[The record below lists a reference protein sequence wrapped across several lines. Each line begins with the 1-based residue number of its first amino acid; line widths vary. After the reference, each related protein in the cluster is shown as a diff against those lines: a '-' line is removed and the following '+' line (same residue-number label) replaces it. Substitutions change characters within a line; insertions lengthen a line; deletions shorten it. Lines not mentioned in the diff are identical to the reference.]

1 MRNRLRLTTVP
12 IQQTQLDLGDTGFSP
27 GDQEVFTD
35 DVFRDG
41 NKVGRLTGFAQI
53 TFVAENS
60 FSAQLVTTLTLPRG
74 SITLHGA
81 FTEDPSVGPRG
92 VLLAITGGTSA
103 YRTAHG
109 QARTE
114 VTETGSN
121 ITLDLIL

>member
-12 IQQTQLDLGDTGFSP
+12 IQQTQLDLGDTGASP

-41 NKVGRLTGFAQI
+41 NKVGRLTGFAQL

-81 FTEDPSVGPRG
+81 FTEDPSRRSR
-92 VLLAITGGTSA
+92 A
-103 YRTAHG
+103 AHG

>member
-1 MRNRLRLTTVP
+1 VP
-12 IQQTQLDLGDTGFSP
+12 IQQTQLDFGDTGFSP

-74 SITLHGA
+74 SSTLHGA
-81 FTEDPSVGPRG
+81 FTEDPSVGSRG

-114 VTETGSN
+114 ATETGSN

>member
-53 TFVAENS
+53 IFVAENS

-81 FTEDPSVGPRG
+81 FTEDPSVGPEPFFSPSPAAPAPT
-92 VLLAITGGTSA
+92 VPP
-103 YRTAHG
+103 TARH
-109 QARTE
+109 APR
-114 VTETGSN
+114 
-121 ITLDLIL
+121 

>member
-41 NKVGRLTGFAQI
+41 NKVGRLTGFAPQI

-81 FTEDPSVGPRG
+81 FTEDPSVGPEPSFSPSPAAPAHT
-92 VLLAITGGTSA
+92 VPP
-103 YRTAHG
+103 TARH
-109 QARTE
+109 APR
-114 VTETGSN
+114 
-121 ITLDLIL
+121 

>member
-1 MRNRLRLTTVP
+1 M
-12 IQQTQLDLGDTGFSP
+12 
-27 GDQEVFTD
+27 
-35 DVFRDG
+35 FRDG
-41 NKVGRLTGFAQI
+41 NAVGRLTGFAQI

-74 SITLHGA
+74 SIHAPRRLHRRPIRRSRA
-81 FTEDPSVGPRG
+81 